1 MSYRLI
7 TAFASLLPD
16 GSAPAEIVY
25 LPAVI
30 GLAVRDMGKIVLDNA
45 ALSGTLN
52 PLPDDPKRDIIQD
65 AEAQKLPG
73 TDQDCSLKSTAD
85 NFRAVLSTDGTL
97 HGDKDEVDL
106 IRQQFVGIAREASLK
121 GCLLKEQFLVTKGGV
136 EHDVV
141 FDHET
146 STVLK
151 FTKPGK
157 AAYAV
162 NFDLG
167 TPQMVAAL
175 PLEYLD
181 RLMLQNEIFGD
192 NIRFVGIGGD
202 EGGRQIITRQ
212 DLVTGKPA
220 RWEDITKLMV
230 NDLGFSKLRHNHGI
244 GYEDSYAFVS
254 EDSAVFDMRPAN
266 VFVTDD
272 GLIIPIDCIPVKLP
286 PGKRAFF
293 DK

>member
-1 MSYRLI
+1 MGNKGKVAKYSEALDSFPQKPTLTSV
-7 TAFASLLPD
+7 TAGD
-16 GSAPAEIVY
+16 
-25 LPAVI
+25 
-30 GLAVRDMGKIVLDNA
+30 KIVLDKTTD
-45 ALSGTLN
+45 SGIMN
-52 PLPDDPKRDIIQD
+52 PLTDDPKRDIIQD

-181 RLMLQNEIFGD
+181 RLMLQDEIFGD

-220 RWEDITKLMV
+220 RWEDITRLIT
-230 NDLGFSKLRHNHGI
+230 NLAC
-244 GYEDSYAFVS
+244 YAEEPFLCFHPGS
-254 EDSAVFDMRPAN
+254 SPAL
-266 VFVTDD
+266 TC
-272 GLIIPIDCIPVKLP
+272 LIVCCREHW
-286 PGKRAFF
+286 PGKTSPLMS
-293 DK
+293 